1 MSRFYVQLLLSMVV
15 GVSAAVGL
23 GPQAI
28 KIRQDAKASLRETV
42 NIGLPA
48 ASNVT
53 TQVKTS
59 TSVSAQTQVKSATK
73 LNSKADTKVKDNLN
87 TQVNTNTGT
96 NTNIG
101 GTVLND
107 LLPQTSSG
115 GSVDSSVAVNAQTN
129 ASVNTPVVDLTLK
142 DKIKSA
148 LDLNLTP

>member
-28 KIRQDAKASLRETV
+28 KIRQDAKASLSETV
-42 NIGLPA
+42 NIGLPT

-59 TSVSAQTQVKSATK
+59 TSLSAQTQNRSSIK
-73 LNSKADTKVKDNLN
+73 LNTKTDIKVKDSLDA
-87 TQVNTNTGT
+87 QVNTNTGT

-101 GTVLND
+101 GTILND

-115 GSVDSSVAVNAQTN
+115 GSADSSVAVNAQTD
-129 ASVNTPVVDLTLK
+129 ASVNTPAVDLKLK
-142 DKIKSA
+142 NMVKSD
-148 LDLNLTP
+148 LDLNLLP

>member
-42 NIGLPA
+42 NISLPT

-53 TQVKTS
+53 TQVKTNTLVS
-59 TSVSAQTQVKSATK
+59 TQTQNKSSIK
-73 LNSKADTKVKDNLN
+73 LNAKTDTKVKDSLDA
-87 TQVNTNTGT
+87 QVNTNTS
-96 NTNIG
+96 TNIG

-107 LLPQTSSG
+107 LLPQTSPG
-115 GSVDSSVAVNAQTN
+115 GSADSSVTVNAQTD
-129 ASVNTPVVDLTLK
+129 ASVNTPVVDLKPKNT
-142 DKIKSA
+142 IKSS
-148 LDLNLTP
+148 LDLNLLP